1 MIAESHSGSRPWARR
16 LALALT
22 ALAGAGALAS
32 GCAETGFECGREVP
46 GKVGTFRR
54 CDRENEVCVCHTNSC
69 AKRVSQG
76 AVSDNASREGEAA
89 QPTCPS
95 GWLYVESPFA
105 RSNLAGKCV
114 PQSHL
119 QLSGD
124 AGLKDFSEGEL
135 ICPGSPISPPSPP
148 SPPAPE
154 PSARD
159 AGSDER
165 DSGAAPNEPIED
177 AGFAPS
183 DAAPETPV
191 DAGSDGSV
199 P

>member
-1 MIAESHSGSRPWARR
+1 MTAAAHDRSRPWGRH
-16 LALALT
+16 LAIALT

-46 GKVGTFRR
+46 GKPGTFRR

-76 AVSDNASREGEAA
+76 TFSDNASLEGEAA

-95 GWLYVESPFA
+95 GWQYVEAPFA
-105 RSNLAGKCV
+105 RSDVAGKCV
-114 PQSHL
+114 PQSHV

-124 AGLKDFSEGEL
+124 AGLKDFSEGQL
-135 ICPGSPISPPSPP
+135 ICPGSPISPPASP
-148 SPPAPE
+148 SPPTPE
-154 PSARD
+154 PPRDGGSDEQDSGATPNEPLQD
-159 AGSDER
+159 AGSS
-165 DSGAAPNEPIED
+165 SG
-177 AGFAPS
+177 

-191 DAGSDGSV
+191 DAGSDGSA